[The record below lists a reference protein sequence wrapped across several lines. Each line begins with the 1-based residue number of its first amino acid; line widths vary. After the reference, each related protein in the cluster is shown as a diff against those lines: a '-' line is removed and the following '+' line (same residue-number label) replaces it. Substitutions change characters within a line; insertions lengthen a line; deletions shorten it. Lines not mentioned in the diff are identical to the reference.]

1 MSDIK
6 VKDRPAL
13 VRRGAAIVNVDREA
27 FMEYISRRSVE
38 QQRNDTIKGLESQV
52 EKLTSLVESL
62 LEERNA
68 KEQNK
73 G

>member
-27 FMEYISRRSVE
+27 FMEYVSRRDVE
-38 QQRNDTIKGLESQV
+38 QQRNQAIKGLESQV